1 MRISLALIL
10 LAPLA
15 EIASLILV
23 GQALGVMATLGLVLL
38 AGIVGVFLLR
48 IQGAG
53 ILRRL
58 QTEASKGVDPGRELV
73 HASLLVVAAFL
84 LLVPGFVGD
93 VIGLLLFLPF
103 VRDIAWRL
111 AKPRIVVKRSG
122 FTTSDF
128 SYQASK
134 DASVVDLDEDEYRRD
149 PKPGSPWRGPRIGD
163 R

>member
-10 LAPLA
+10 LAPLV

-38 AGIVGVFLLR
+38 AGIAGLFLLR

-58 QTEASKGVDPGRELV
+58 QTEASKGADPGRELV
-73 HASLLVVAAFL
+73 HAGLLVIAAFL

-103 VRDIAWRL
+103 VRDFAWRL
-111 AKPRIVVKRSG
+111 AKPRIIVKRSG
-122 FTTSDF
+122 FTASDF
-128 SYQASK
+128 TYQPVK
-134 DASVVDLDEDEYRRD
+134 DTSVVDLDEDEYRRE
-149 PKPGSPWRGPRIGD
+149 PKADSPWRGPRIGD

>member
-10 LAPLA
+10 VAPLV
-15 EIASLILV
+15 EIASLIMV
-23 GQALGVMATLGLVLL
+23 GQFLGVLATLALVLL
-38 AGIVGVFLLR
+38 AGMLGLLLLR
-48 IQGAG
+48 VQGAG

-58 QTEASKGVDPGRELV
+58 QTETAKGVDPGRELV
-73 HASLLVVAAFL
+73 QASLLVVAAFL

-103 VRDIAWRL
+103 VRDFAWRL
-111 AKPRIVVKRSG
+111 IKPRIMVKSSG
-122 FTTSDF
+122 FTASGF
-128 SYQASK
+128 SYRQDQ

-149 PKPGSPWRGPRIGD
+149 PRPDSPWRGPRIGD